1 MHGERY
7 IEIMVECPDCET
19 RQKVHVSTAT
29 VARPNAL
36 TRYYD
41 AALPLGTA
49 SLLLDSFLP
58 VAHGCEDGLRNKKEC
73 RCQQNSL
80 AVDLN

>member
-29 VARPNAL
+29 GGATERVD
-36 TRYYD
+36 T
-41 AALPLGTA
+41 
-49 SLLLDSFLP
+49 LL
-58 VAHGCEDGLRNKKEC
+58 
-73 RCQQNSL
+73 
-80 AVDLN
+80 